1 MDGEIV
7 SGTINGTI
15 DLLCGLNIDLFVEV
29 VILIKNLVLDDLKD
43 GISIMS
49 IDARYIYSKQ
59 SDEYGYDTSVF
70 WNDEK
75 NVLPRKLYN
84 VKIPYSLGL
93 IHWFKMKD
101 AGFDIIRDKVYS
113 NDIVNVTFNKAS
125 KIVAKDENG
134 NVKYKPQIKVNKKGK
149 YSLKIVEELKTDKK
163 IDELIDE
170 IYPGFILDGEKY
182 VQFMRTPGKA
192 RTGAVLFIKEK
203 LLIDFLSWA
212 RLGINYESI
221 SGQIDIAGLKAAESL
236 ILSEIKD
243 IAVIKSNEILL
254 VPDVKVPYRIAKGKA
269 SITEMGQDGMAVTHD
284 NEEEIIINNDI
295 FDGQSLLSPEYYH
308 DGKSMILLRNRFFK
322 SAAFCFDIQRWFSD
336 NGVTDI
342 KQLNGYTLAD
352 SVEEIKLITT
362 PNSLK
367 FMKQKNFIP
376 FDDEIKDFDHATFE
390 YWLKEIEKDECIF
403 GIVKNEYASGF
414 IKRYNY
420 QVDNSMPLS
429 KDEVRKLLSYEF
441 ARIQKAK
448 DNNDYFVNEFI
459 EKKEHKRPNKEKS
472 RICKFG
478 DSVCELYKINP
489 DVQYTK
495 FFRDYKNNMLG
506 TDYKDLLKQG
516 RYKLEDS
523 DYCVVCSNPFEMI
536 QHACGIQQNEWIH
549 IHKSREAYCKYFP
562 HDKDLIATRSPHIY
576 SGNVIC
582 LHNTYHEWFDR
593 YMSLSDN
600 IVVINSIES
609 DIMYRANGMD
619 FDSDT
624 LLISSNEILVEK
636 ARYCEEN
643 FPTPICMV
651 EPWSKER
658 YYCMEDF
665 IDCDKIIANAK
676 IGEIVDLSQLLESYY
691 YDVLRDPDINEEKKK
706 EVLLYLRN
714 EISKL
719 ASISGC
725 EIDRAKREYPIDT
738 DAELRKIRS
747 YIANHT
753 DPDNLLHGIIRTGN
767 VEFVVKTV
775 KKKYLTENLDIE
787 ETETADYKTIQ
798 KVLSLNAKNEEIL
811 KGISTSVTEESKKRL
826 RDNNKEINSLLK
838 SRKRNREQ
846 VMARPMFFKE
856 VFPESDTAYYEHF
869 NCSMDYLQQ
878 ILKDEYPRKNKRD
891 GVTLGF
897 IDFFEKPVEYR
908 SNGRLKT
915 GNDKHAKTIIEL
927 AKKYENDRK
936 ELYAN
941 HSVAHRLEYD
951 AEMEK
956 RELFR
961 GVVEE
966 VAEMNLTRQT
976 IYLILYRLFGSKQAK
991 SHDRGAG
998 EYRKAIMDILYNSH
1012 KKLLL
1017 DLLSVKKMKVGDKVS

>member
-1 MDGEIV
+1 MRKSI
-7 SGTINGTI
+7 I
-15 DLLCGLNIDLFVEV
+15 
-29 VILIKNLVLDDLKD
+29 LDDLKD
-43 GISIMS
+43 GVSIMN

-59 SDEYGYDTSVF
+59 SDENGYDTAIH
-70 WNDEK
+70 WNNAK
-75 NVLPRKLYN
+75 AVLPRKLYN

-93 IHWFKMKD
+93 IHWFKMEY
-101 AGFDIIRDKVYS
+101 AIFSIIGDKIYS

-125 KIVAKDENG
+125 KTVAKDADG
-134 NVKYKPQIKVNKKGK
+134 NVKYKPQIKVSKKGK
-149 YSLKIVEELKTDKK
+149 YSLKVVEELKTDKK
-163 IDELIDE
+163 INELIDE

-203 LLIDFLSWA
+203 LLDDFLAWA
-212 RLGINYESI
+212 RMGIDYESI
-221 SGQIDIAGLKAAESL
+221 SDQVDIAGLKAAESL

-254 VPDVKVPYRIAKGKA
+254 VPDVKVPCRISKGKA

-284 NEEEIIINNDI
+284 NENDIIIYNDI

-342 KQLNGYTLAD
+342 KQLNGFTLSN

-376 FDDEIKDFDHATFE
+376 FDGKVEDLEYAAFK
-390 YWLKEIEKDECIF
+390 YWLKEIEKDKCIF

-441 ARIQKAK
+441 GRIQKAK
-448 DNNDYFVNEFI
+448 DDNDYFVNVFI
-459 EKKEHKRPNKEKS
+459 EKKEHRKLNKEKS

-489 DVQYTK
+489 EIQHTQ

-536 QHACGIQQNEWIH
+536 QHACGIQENEWVR
-549 IHKSREAYCKYFP
+549 IHKGREAYCKYFP

-582 LHNTYHEWFDR
+582 LYNAYHEWFDR
-593 YMSLSDN
+593 YMRLSDN

-609 DIMYRANGMD
+609 DIMHRANGMD

-651 EPWSKER
+651 EPKSKER

-691 YDVLRDPDINEEKKK
+691 FDVLYNTGIEEEKRDK
-706 EVLLYLRN
+706 VLLYLRN

-719 ASISGC
+719 ASLSGC
-725 EIDRAKREYPIDT
+725 EIDRAKREYPINT
-738 DAELRKIRS
+738 DAELRKIRR
-747 YIANHT
+747 YIAGHG
-753 DPDNLLHGIIRTGN
+753 DPDNLLHGIIKAGSIEYTI
-767 VEFVVKTV
+767 KTV
-775 KKKYLTENLDIE
+775 PRKYLEDNLDIRE
-787 ETETADYKTIQ
+787 KEKPDYETIQ
-798 KVLSLNAKNEEIL
+798 KVLSLNAENEKIL
-811 KGISTSVTEESKKRL
+811 NDMSFPVTEEMKNRL
-826 RDNNKEINSLLK
+826 RDNNKEISKLLQE
-838 SRKRNREQ
+838 RKRSREQ
-846 VMARPMFFKE
+846 VLAKPVFFKE
-856 VFPESDTAYYEHF
+856 VFPESDTAYYEYF

-878 ILKDEYPRKNKRD
+878 IIKDEYPRKSKRD
-891 GVTLGF
+891 GITLGF

-908 SNGRLKT
+908 KNGRLIV
-915 GNDKHAKTIIEL
+915 GNDKHAKAVIEL
-927 AKKYENDRK
+927 AKKYENNRK

-941 HSVAHRLEYD
+941 HSKANGLGYD

-956 RELFR
+956 RDLFR
-961 GVVEE
+961 SVVEE
-966 VAEMNLTRQT
+966 AAEINLTRQT
-976 IYLILYRLFGSKQAK
+976 IYLILHKLFGSKQAK
-991 SHDRGAG
+991 SHDGGAG
-998 EYRKAIMDILYNSH
+998 EYKKTIMDILYNSH
-1012 KKLLL
+1012 KELLL
-1017 DLLSVKKMKVGDKVS
+1017 ELFSAGKMDIGDKVS

>member
-1 MDGEIV
+1 M
-7 SGTINGTI
+7 N
-15 DLLCGLNIDLFVEV
+15 
-29 VILIKNLVLDDLKD
+29 KKLVLDDLKE

-59 SDEYGYDTSVF
+59 SNECGYDTSVF
-70 WNDEK
+70 WNNDK
-75 NVLPRKLYN
+75 DILPRKLYK

-93 IHWFKMKD
+93 IHWFNMEDTMFGRMGNK
-101 AGFDIIRDKVYS
+101 IYS
-113 NDIVNVTFNKAS
+113 NDIVNITFNKAS
-125 KIVAKDENG
+125 KIVARDENG
-134 NVKYKPQIKVNKKGK
+134 NVKYKPRIKKSKKGK
-149 YSLKIVEELKTDKK
+149 YSLEVVEELKTDKK

-170 IYPGFILDGEKY
+170 VYPGFMLNGEKY

-192 RTGAVLFIKEK
+192 RTRAILFIREK
-203 LLIDFLSWA
+203 LLEDFLSWA
-212 RLGINYESI
+212 RMGIDYESI
-221 SGQIDIAGLKAAESL
+221 SGQVDIAGLKAAESL

-254 VPDVKVPYRIAKGKA
+254 VPDVKVPCRIPKGKA
-269 SITEMGQDGMAVTHD
+269 SITEMGQDGIAITHD
-284 NEEEIIINNDI
+284 NEEWITIYNDI
-295 FDGQSLLSPEYYH
+295 FDGQSLLAPEYYH

-367 FMKQKNFIP
+367 FMKQKNFIS
-376 FDDEIKDFDHATFE
+376 FDDEIEDLEYATFA
-390 YWLKEIEKDECIF
+390 YWLKEIEKDEYIF
-403 GIVKNEYASGF
+403 GVVKNEYASGF

-420 QVDNSMPLS
+420 QVDNSLPLS
-429 KDEVRKLLSYEF
+429 KDEIRKLLHYELE
-441 ARIQKAK
+441 RIQKAK
-448 DNNDYFVNEFI
+448 DDNNYFVNEFI
-459 EKKEHKRPNKEKS
+459 ERKEHKKSNKEKS
-472 RICKFG
+472 RIYKFG

-489 DVQYTK
+489 DIQYTK
-495 FFRDYKNNMLG
+495 FFRDYKNNMLN

-536 QHACGIQQNEWIH
+536 QHACGIQQDKWVR
-549 IHKSREAYCKYFP
+549 IHKGREAYCKYFS

-582 LHNTYHEWFDR
+582 LHNTYHGWFDR
-593 YMSLSDN
+593 YMRLSDN
-600 IVVINSIES
+600 IVVVNSIGS
-609 DIMYRANGMD
+609 DIMHRANGMD
-619 FDSDT
+619 FDSDI
-624 LLISSNEILVEK
+624 LLISSNGILVEK

-658 YYCMEDF
+658 HYCMEDF
-665 IDCDKIIANAK
+665 IDCDKVIANAK

-691 YDVLRDPDINEEKKK
+691 FDVLYDSSIEEEKKNK
-706 EVLLYLRN
+706 VLLYLRN

-753 DPDNLLHGIIRTGN
+753 DPDNLLHDIIKTGN
-767 VEFVVKTV
+767 VKYTVKTV
-775 KKKYLTENLDIE
+775 PQKYL
-787 ETETADYKTIQ
+787 ADNPNIKEKEKSDYETIQ
-798 KVLSLNAKNEEIL
+798 KVLSLNDENEEIL
-811 KGISTSVTEESKKRL
+811 EDMTISGTEEIKRRL
-826 RDNNKEINSLLK
+826 RDNNKEISRLLEG
-838 SRKRNREQ
+838 RKRSREQ

-856 VFPESDTAYYEHF
+856 VFPESDTAYYEYF
-869 NCSMDYLQQ
+869 NCTMDYLQE
-878 ILKDEYPRKNKRD
+878 ILKDEYPRKKIRD
-891 GVTLGF
+891 KITLEF
-897 IDFFEKPVEYR
+897 IDFFERPIEYR
-908 SNGRLKT
+908 KNGRLIT
-915 GNDKHAKTIIEL
+915 GNDKHAVTIIEL
-927 AKKYENDRK
+927 AKQYEKGRK

-941 HSVAHRLEYD
+941 HSKANGLEYD

-956 RELFR
+956 RDLFK
-961 GVVEE
+961 GVVEV
-966 VAEMNLTRQT
+966 VAEMNLTKQT
-976 IYLILYRLFGSKQAK
+976 VYLILNRLFGSKQAI

-998 EYRKAIMDILYNSH
+998 EYKKTIMDILYNSH

-1017 DLLSVKKMKVGDKVS
+1017 ELFSMKKMEVGDKVS

>member
-1 MDGEIV
+1 MWREWILNKEI
-7 SGTINGTI
+7 
-15 DLLCGLNIDLFVEV
+15 
-29 VILIKNLVLDDLKD
+29 VLDDLKD
-43 GISIMS
+43 GVSVMS

-59 SDEYGYDTSVF
+59 SNKNGYDTSVF
-70 WNDEK
+70 WNDDK
-75 NVLPRKLYN
+75 DILPRRLYK

-93 IHWFKMKD
+93 IHWFKMEDTMFEYMGNK
-101 AGFDIIRDKVYS
+101 IYS
-113 NDIVNVTFNKAS
+113 NDIVNVTFSKAS

-134 NVKYKPQIKVNKKGK
+134 NVKYKPRIKVSKKGK
-149 YSLKIVEELKTDKK
+149 YSLEIVEELKTDKK

-170 IYPGFILDGEKY
+170 VYPGFMLNGEKY

-192 RTGAVLFIKEK
+192 RTRAILFIKEK
-203 LLIDFLSWA
+203 LLVDFLSWA
-212 RLGINYESI
+212 RMGIDYESI
-221 SGQIDIAGLKAAESL
+221 SEQVDIAGLKAAESL

-243 IAVIKSNEILL
+243 IAVIKCNEILL
-254 VPDVKVPYRIAKGKA
+254 VPDVKVPCKMAKGKA

-284 NEEEIIINNDI
+284 NEEEITINNDI

-322 SAAFCFDIQRWFSD
+322 SAAFCFDIQKWFRD
-336 NGVTDI
+336 NRVTDI
-342 KQLNGYTLAD
+342 RQLNGFTLAD

-376 FDDEIKDFDHATFE
+376 FDDEIEDLEYAAFE

-420 QVDNSMPLS
+420 QVDNSMPFS
-429 KDEVRKLLSYEF
+429 KDEVRKLLQYEF
-441 ARIQKAK
+441 ERIQKAK
-448 DNNDYFVNEFI
+448 DDNDYFVNAFI
-459 EKKEHKRPNKEKS
+459 EKKEHRNSNKEKT
-472 RICKFG
+472 RIYKFD

-489 DVQYTK
+489 DVQHTK

-536 QHACGIQQNEWIH
+536 QHACGVQQNEWIR
-549 IHKSREAYCKYFP
+549 IHKGREAYCRYFT

-593 YMSLSDN
+593 YMMLSDN

-624 LLISSNEILVEK
+624 LLVSSNEILVEK
-636 ARYCEEN
+636 AKYCEEE

-651 EPWSKER
+651 EPKSKER

-665 IDCDKIIANAK
+665 IDCDKVIANAK

-691 YDVLRDPDINEEKKK
+691 FDVLYDSSIDKEKK
-706 EVLLYLRN
+706 ENALLYLRN

-747 YIANHT
+747 YIAGHT
-753 DPDNLLHGIIRTGN
+753 DASNLVHGIIKTGD
-767 VEFVVKTV
+767 VKFTVKTI
-775 KKKYLTENLDIE
+775 KKKYLTDDPDIAE
-787 ETETADYKTIQ
+787 EEKEDYEVIQ
-798 KVLSLNAKNEEIL
+798 KVLYLNAENEKILRDMSFQGTGEMKDRLKDNNNEISRLL
-811 KGISTSVTEESKKRL
+811 KGRQK
-826 RDNNKEINSLLK
+826 N
-838 SRKRNREQ
+838 RKQ
-846 VMARPMFFKE
+846 VIAKPMFFKE
-856 VFPESDTAYYEHF
+856 VFPDSDTSYYEYF

-878 ILKDEYPRKNKRD
+878 ILRDEYPHKKARD
-891 GVTLGF
+891 KITLEF
-897 IDFFEKPVEYR
+897 IDFFEKPMEYR
-908 SNGRLKT
+908 SNGRLRV
-915 GNDKHAKTIIEL
+915 GNDKHAKVIIEL

-941 HSVAHRLEYD
+941 HSRANGLEYD
-951 AEMEK
+951 AEIEK
-956 RELFR
+956 RDLLR
-961 GVVEE
+961 NIVEE
-966 VAEMNLTRQT
+966 VAEMNLTKQT
-976 IYLILYRLFGSKQAK
+976 VYLILYKLFGSKQAQ
-991 SHDRGAG
+991 SHNGGAG
-998 EYRKAIMDILYNSH
+998 EYKKTIMDILYNSH
-1012 KKLLL
+1012 KNLLL
-1017 DLLSVKKMKVGDKVS
+1017 ELFSVRKIDIGDKVS

>member
-1 MDGEIV
+1 MGKEIV
-7 SGTINGTI
+7 I
-15 DLLCGLNIDLFVEV
+15 
-29 VILIKNLVLDDLKD
+29 DDLKD
-43 GISIMS
+43 GVSIMD

-59 SDEYGYDTSVF
+59 SNGNGYDTSVF
-70 WNDEK
+70 WNNDK
-75 NVLPRKLYN
+75 KVLPRKLFK

-93 IHWFKMKD
+93 IHWFKME
-101 AGFDIIRDKVYS
+101 GRMLDIIGDKVYS

-125 KIVAKDENG
+125 KIVAKDEDG
-134 NVKYKPQIKVNKKGK
+134 NVKYKPQIKVSKKGK

-163 IDELIDE
+163 IDELMDE
-170 IYPGFILDGEKY
+170 VYPGFMLDGEKY

-192 RTGAVLFIKEK
+192 RTRAILFIKEK
-203 LLIDFLSWA
+203 LLSDFLSWA
-212 RLGINYESI
+212 RMGIDYESI
-221 SGQIDIAGLKAAESL
+221 SGQVDIAGLKAAESL

-254 VPDVKVPYRIAKGKA
+254 VPDVKVPCKMAKGKA

-284 NEEEIIINNDI
+284 NKEEVTIYNDI

-342 KQLNGYTLAD
+342 EQLNGFTLAD

-376 FDDEIKDFDHATFE
+376 FDGKVEDLEYAAFK
-390 YWLKEIEKDECIF
+390 YWLKETEKDESIF

-414 IKRYNY
+414 TKRYNY

-429 KDEVRKLLSYEF
+429 KDEVRELLHYEF
-441 ARIQKAK
+441 ERIQRAK
-448 DNNDYFVNEFI
+448 DDNDYFVDVFI
-459 EKKEHKRPNKEKS
+459 ERKKHRKPNKEESK
-472 RICKFG
+472 IYKFD

-489 DVQYTK
+489 DIQHTK

-516 RYKLEDS
+516 RYMLEDS
-523 DYCVVCSNPFEMI
+523 DYCVVCSNPFEMM
-536 QHACGIQQNEWIH
+536 QHACGIQQNEWVR
-549 IHKSREAYCKYFP
+549 IHKGREAYCIYFP
-562 HDKDLIATRSPHIY
+562 HDKELIATRSPHIY

-582 LHNTYHEWFDR
+582 LHNAYHEWFDR

-609 DIMYRANGMD
+609 DIMFRANGMD

-624 LLISSNEILVEK
+624 LLISSNDILVEK

-651 EPWSKER
+651 EPEPKER

-665 IDCDKIIANAK
+665 IDCDKVIANAK

-691 YDVLRDPDINEEKKK
+691 FDVLYDSSIEEEKKGK
-706 EVLLYLRN
+706 VLLYLRN

-738 DAELRKIRS
+738 DAELRRIRS
-747 YIANHT
+747 YIADHT
-753 DPDNLLHGIIRTGN
+753 NPDNLLHGIIKTGSI
-767 VEFVVKTV
+767 EFTVKTV
-775 KKKYLTENLDIE
+775 KKRYMTEDLDIAE
-787 ETETADYKTIQ
+787 EEMVDYGTIQ
-798 KVLSLNAKNEEIL
+798 KVLGLNAENEEIL
-811 KGISTSVTEESKKRL
+811 KNMTGSVAEESRKRL
-826 RDNNKEINSLLK
+826 RDNNKEIDTLLK
-838 SRKRNREQ
+838 SRKRKRNQ

-856 VFPESDTAYYEHF
+856 VFPESDTAYYEYF

-878 ILKDEYPRKNKRD
+878 IIKDEYPRKKERD
-891 GVTLGF
+891 KITLEF
-897 IDFFEKPVEYR
+897 IDFFERPIEYR
-908 SNGRLKT
+908 DNGRLIT
-915 GNDKHAKTIIEL
+915 GNDKHAKEIIEL
-927 AKKYENDRK
+927 AKKYEKDRK

-941 HSVAHRLEYD
+941 YSKAHGLEYD

-961 GVVEE
+961 GTVEV
-966 VAEMNLTRQT
+966 VAEMNLTKQT
-976 IYLILYRLFGSKQAK
+976 VYLILNRLYGSKQAT
-991 SHDRGAG
+991 SHDKGAG
-998 EYRKAIMDILYNSH
+998 EYKKVIMDILYNSH

-1017 DLLSVKKMKVGDKVS
+1017 EMFSVKKIAIGNKVS

>member
-1 MDGEIV
+1 MGKSI
-7 SGTINGTI
+7 I
-15 DLLCGLNIDLFVEV
+15 
-29 VILIKNLVLDDLKD
+29 LDDLKD
-43 GISIMS
+43 GVSIMN

-59 SDEYGYDTSVF
+59 SDENGYDTAIH
-70 WNDEK
+70 WNNAK
-75 NVLPRKLYN
+75 AVLPRKLYN

-93 IHWFKMKD
+93 IHWFKMEY
-101 AGFDIIRDKVYS
+101 AIFRIIGDKIYS

-125 KIVAKDENG
+125 KTVAKDADG
-134 NVKYKPQIKVNKKGK
+134 NVKYKPQIKVSKKGK
-149 YSLKIVEELKTDKK
+149 YSLKVVEELKTDKK
-163 IDELIDE
+163 INELIDE

-192 RTGAVLFIKEK
+192 RTGAILFIKEK
-203 LLIDFLSWA
+203 LLDDFLAWA
-212 RLGINYESI
+212 RMGIDYESI
-221 SGQIDIAGLKAAESL
+221 SDQVDIAGLKAAESL

-243 IAVIKSNEILL
+243 IAIIKSNEVLL
-254 VPDVKVPYRIAKGKA
+254 VPDVKIPCRVPEGKA

-322 SAAFCFDIQRWFSD
+322 SAAFCFDIQRWFCD

-342 KQLNGYTLAD
+342 KQLNGFTLAD
-352 SVEEIKLITT
+352 SVKEIKLITT

-376 FDDEIKDFDHATFE
+376 FDDEIEDLEYATFK

-441 ARIQKAK
+441 ERIQKAK
-448 DNNDYFVNEFI
+448 DDNDYFVNVFI
-459 EKKEHKRPNKEKS
+459 EKKEHKRPTKEKS
-472 RICKFG
+472 RIYKFG
-478 DSVCELYKINP
+478 DSVCELYKINS
-489 DVQYTK
+489 QIQHTQ

-549 IHKSREAYCKYFP
+549 IHKGREAYCKYFP

-582 LHNTYHEWFDR
+582 LHNTYHEWVDR

-651 EPWSKER
+651 EPEPKER
-658 YYCMEDF
+658 YYCMEDV
-665 IDCDKIIANAK
+665 IDCDKVIANAK

-691 YDVLRDPDINEEKKK
+691 FDVLYNISIEEEKRDK
-706 EVLLYLRN
+706 VLLYLRN

-725 EIDRAKREYPIDT
+725 EIDRAKREYPINT

-747 YIANHT
+747 YIADHMDSN
-753 DPDNLLHGIIRTGN
+753 NLLHGVIKTGK
-767 VEFVVKTV
+767 VEYTVKTAP
-775 KKKYLTENLDIE
+775 KKYLADNSDIKE
-787 ETETADYKTIQ
+787 KEKSDYETIQ
-798 KVLSLNAKNEEIL
+798 KVLSLNAENEEIL
-811 KGISTSVTEESKKRL
+811 NDESFSKTEEMKNRL
-826 RDNNKEINSLLK
+826 RNNNKKISELLEG
-838 SRKRNREQ
+838 RKRSREQ
-846 VMARPMFFKE
+846 VMARPMFFKD
-856 VFPESDTAYYEHF
+856 VFPESDTAYYENF
-869 NCSMDYLQQ
+869 NCSMDYLHQ
-878 ILKDEYPRKNKRD
+878 ILKDEYPHKKARD
-891 GVTLGF
+891 KITLEF
-897 IDFFEKPVEYR
+897 IDFFQRPIEYR
-908 SNGRLKT
+908 DNGRLKT
-915 GNDKHAKTIIEL
+915 GNDKHAVTIIGL
-927 AKKYENDRK
+927 AKQYEKDRK

-941 HSVAHRLEYD
+941 HSKAHRLEYD
-951 AEMEK
+951 AEMER

-961 GVVEE
+961 GVVEV
-966 VAEMNLTRQT
+966 VAEMNLTKQT
-976 IYLILYRLFGSKQAK
+976 VYLILNRLFGSKQAT
-991 SHDRGAG
+991 SHDRGAR

-1012 KKLLL
+1012 KELLL
-1017 DLLSVKKMKVGDKVS
+1017 ELLSVKKNGCWG

>member
-1 MDGEIV
+1 M
-7 SGTINGTI
+7 S
-15 DLLCGLNIDLFVEV
+15 
-29 VILIKNLVLDDLKD
+29 KNLTLDDLKD

-49 IDARYIYSKQ
+49 IDARYIYGKQ
-59 SDEYGYDTSVF
+59 SDEYGYDASVF
-70 WNDEK
+70 WNDGK
-75 NVLPRKLYN
+75 DILPRKLYK

-101 AGFDIIRDKVYS
+101 AIFDIIGNKVYS
-113 NDIVNVTFNKAS
+113 NDIVNVTFSKAS
-125 KIVAKDENG
+125 KTVARDENG
-134 NVKYKPQIKVNKKGK
+134 NVKYKPQIRVNKKGK
-149 YSLKIVEELKTDKK
+149 YSLEIVEELRTDRK
-163 IDELIDE
+163 IDELMDDV
-170 IYPGFILDGEKY
+170 YPGFMLDGEKY

-192 RTGAVLFIKEK
+192 RTRAILFIKEK
-203 LLIDFLSWA
+203 LLDDFLSWA
-212 RLGINYESI
+212 RMGIDYESI
-221 SGQIDIAGLKAAESL
+221 SEQVDIAGLKATESL

-243 IAVIKSNEILL
+243 VAVIKSNEILL
-254 VPDVKVPYRIAKGKA
+254 VPDVKVPCKIFKGKA

-284 NEEEIIINNDI
+284 NEEEIIICNDI

-352 SVEEIKLITT
+352 SVEDIKLITT

-376 FDDEIKDFDHATFE
+376 FEDSADDLEYATFK
-390 YWLKEIEKDECIF
+390 YWLHETEKDECIF

-414 IKRYNY
+414 TKRYNY

-429 KDEVRKLLSYEF
+429 KDEVRELLRYEF
-441 ARIQKAK
+441 ERIQKAK
-448 DNNDYFVNEFI
+448 DDNDYFVNVFI
-459 EKKEHKRPNKEKS
+459 EKKEHKKLNKEKT
-472 RICKFG
+472 RICKFD

-523 DYCVVCSNPFEMI
+523 DYCVVCSNPFEMM
-536 QHACGIQQNEWIH
+536 QHACGIQQNGWIR
-549 IHKSREAYCKYFP
+549 IHKGRQAYCKYFP

-582 LHNTYHEWFDR
+582 LHNTYHEWFDK
-593 YMSLSDN
+593 YMRLSDN

-609 DIMYRANGMD
+609 DIMHRANGMD

-651 EPWSKER
+651 EPKSKER

-665 IDCDKIIANAK
+665 IDCDKVIANAK

-691 YDVLRDPDINEEKKK
+691 FDVLYDSSIEEEKKGK
-706 EVLLYLRN
+706 VLLYLRN

-747 YIANHT
+747 YIAGHAN
-753 DPDNLLHGIIRTGN
+753 PDNLLHGIIKTGN
-767 VEFVVKTV
+767 VEYTVKTV
-775 KKKYLTENLDIE
+775 KKRYLAEDSDIE
-787 ETETADYKTIQ
+787 EGEKADYETIQ
-798 KVLSLNAKNEEIL
+798 KVLSLNAENEEIL
-811 KGISTSVTEESKKRL
+811 KGISTSVTEESKCRL
-826 RDNNKEINSLLK
+826 RDNNKEIDTLLK
-838 SRKRNREQ
+838 SRTRNREQ
-846 VMARPMFFKE
+846 VMAKPMFFKD
-856 VFPESDTAYYEHF
+856 VFPESDMAYYEYF
-869 NCSMDYLQQ
+869 DCSMDYMQQ
-878 ILKDEYPRKNKRD
+878 ILKDEYPHKKGRD
-891 GVTLGF
+891 RVTLEF
-897 IDFFEKPVEYR
+897 IDFFERPIEYR
-908 SNGRLKT
+908 ENGRLIT
-915 GNDKHAKTIIEL
+915 GNDKHAKEIIEL
-927 AKKYENDRK
+927 AKRYEKDRK

-941 HSVAHRLEYD
+941 HSKAHRLKYD

-956 RELFR
+956 RDLFR
-961 GVVEE
+961 GVIEV
-966 VAEMNLTRQT
+966 VAEMNLSKQT
-976 IYLILYRLFGSKQAK
+976 VYLILNRLFGSKQAI

-1017 DLLSVKKMKVGDKVS
+1017 DLFSAKKIDISNKVS